1 MDIELNGNVIIRHQ
15 SVPDCEWCDK
25 SKEFLDEKVLKYL
38 HPKFIK
44 DDPLSIP
51 HRFNKKEDMNTILII
66 LGILAIGAAVYFYFY
81 KTGKINDRDGDY
93 IPDEVEDAVEDV
105 KEEVAEANAKVKK
118 TVTKVKRRAKRVKE
132 ELSDVGDAIK
142 EVGSQ
147 LKDVGQA
154 AKGKKRSGRKP
165 KK

>member
-1 MDIELNGNVIIRHQ
+1 M
-15 SVPDCEWCDK
+15 K
-25 SKEFLDEKVLKYL
+25 A
-38 HPKFIK
+38 
-44 DDPLSIP
+44 
-51 HRFNKKEDMNTILII
+51 ILII
-66 LGILAIGAAVYFYFY
+66 LGILAVGAAVYFYFY

-93 IPDEVEDAVEDV
+93 IPDEVEDAVDES
-105 KEEVAEANAKVKK
+105 KAKVKK

-154 AKGKKRSGRKP
+154 AKGRKRSGRKP